1 MGEAN
6 VGISVFDLDMQS
18 GAFTQLQTVTGLRNP
33 TYLAL
38 HPNLP
43 ILYAGERETTTWGPI
58 EALAGNI
65 TTLAIGSDGELSIVS
80 RLPIGAVRP
89 MSVST
94 PQAGTF
100 LPPCLVRT
108 PWPCSP
114 LARTDASSRAS
125 TLIQHQGRGVNSIT
139 LERPFPHCIRP
150 DASGTRVLACDMGL
164 DRLMVY
170 DLDQTTGRLAPTEHP
185 FAQLSSGAVPRHLWI
200 HPSNSWVYVVNEMDA
215 TVSAFSYDVQS
226 SAMRIISTTS
236 TRPEGFAGHTTGAQ
250 IVVHPSGR
258 FLYSSI
264 RGHNSIAAFSIDADT
279 GRPMLIELIS
289 SQGLTPRNFHI
300 DPSGEFMVVANV
312 ASNNVVSFR
321 IDPSTGRLSP
331 TGHSMSSH
339 NPVCVDV
346 LRRRASQPLKIGSD
360 FFRLLGGGPQRCLR
374 LWPVARAEAPVAQ
387 V

>member
-1 MGEAN
+1 MRC
-6 VGISVFDLDMQS
+6 
-18 GAFTQLQTVTGLRNP
+18 TP
-33 TYLAL
+33 TCRFCTPA
-38 HPNLP
+38 
-43 ILYAGERETTTWGPI
+43 ERETTTWGPI

-65 TTLAIGSDGELSIVS
+65 TTLAIGSDGELSIVN
-80 RLPIGAVRP
+80 RLPIGAGATYL
-89 MSVST
+89 SVHPT
-94 PQAGTF
+94 GRYLFAAMPGPHAVAVFPIGEDGRVE
-100 LPPCLVRT
+100 P
-108 PWPCSP
+108 
-114 LARTDASSRAS
+114 AS

-170 DLDQTTGRLAPTEHP
+170 DLDQTTGRLAPSEHP
-185 FAQLSSGAVPRHLWI
+185 FAQLSSGAGPRHLWI

-279 GRPMLIELIS
+279 GRPLLIELIP

-339 NPVCVDV
+339 NPVCVMFYDGE
-346 LRRRASQPLKIGSD
+346 RRSP
-360 FFRLLGGGPQRCLR
+360 
-374 LWPVARAEAPVAQ
+374 
-387 V
+387 